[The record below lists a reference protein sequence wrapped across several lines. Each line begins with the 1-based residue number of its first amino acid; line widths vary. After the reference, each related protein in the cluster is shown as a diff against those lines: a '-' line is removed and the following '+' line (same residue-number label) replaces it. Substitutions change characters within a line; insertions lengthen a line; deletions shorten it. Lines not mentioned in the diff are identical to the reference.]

1 MSDPGRRSSIVSE
14 MANRPWIPNAERI
27 MIFVTVLCVLAMLAV
42 IGMHIGAVPGC
53 KATHVCA

>member
-1 MSDPGRRSSIVSE
+1 
-14 MANRPWIPNAERI
+14 